1 MKVFAI
7 NSSPRPEGHSK
18 TALLLNRL
26 VKGMREGGA
35 QVYQAALR
43 EKKINFCEGCYTCW
57 TKTPGV
63 CKYNDDMSTE
73 LYPRWLECDLAVYA
87 TPLYNLTMT
96 SHLKAFLERLLP
108 MAEPFVLEKEGT
120 FYHPRRTHYPGTVL
134 LSVCGFPEMA
144 QFDHLSDYFK
154 RLFGI
159 SFRGEILR
167 TGSEA
172 LPHIG
177 PKLEEIL
184 GATERAGFELVTRN
198 KIAVGT
204 LATIT
209 QPLEEPELI
218 GQLANIMWRTCIE
231 EGLTPQE
238 FWDKGI
244 MPRPDSIE
252 TFLSIMKYGFNSDG
266 AAEADAVLQFDF
278 SGEHPGSCQIKVEGG
293 TIDTASGAQY
303 EPSIVIE
310 TPFEVWMDIITG
322 KLDPQ
327 QAFMEQKCKAT
338 GDFELL
344 LKMGDWFG
352 R

>member
-1 MKVFAI
+1 
-7 NSSPRPEGHSK
+7 
-18 TALLLNRL
+18 
-26 VKGMREGGA
+26 
-35 QVYQAALR
+35 
-43 EKKINFCEGCYTCW
+43 
-57 TKTPGV
+57 
-63 CKYNDDMSTE
+63 
-73 LYPRWLECDLAVYA
+73 
-87 TPLYNLTMT
+87 
-96 SHLKAFLERLLP
+96 